1 MAGTSEHCGAF
12 RANVRSH
19 EYPSDEESYHLPNGT
34 KASLEPQLANP
45 PTRYSS
51 CQVWIIL
58 IFVLAILFTYLI
70 DPLMKFLQRHSLF
83 FRNLRGPAVVEV
95 YLAFVILIAL
105 AGYSFAPNPSEKYSE
120 GAG

>member
-1 MAGTSEHCGAF
+1 
-12 RANVRSH
+12 
-19 EYPSDEESYHLPNGT
+19 
-34 KASLEPQLANP
+34 
-45 PTRYSS
+45 
-51 CQVWIIL
+51 VWIIL